1 MCNFPTWKREEKPS
15 VEKKG
20 KFGRLRENRVRGS
33 SLSLG
38 QERREVFLLPLG
50 LCSLLRAWELPL
62 LGVLYFF
69 GGGRGTYYQREI
81 CSALF
86 FYYPSKALEKF
97 IKPIGLLTFIF
108 QKIISRLEC
117 VRFEAHTVR
126 SSPRPFFIE
135 CLALS
140 GPRLQSLSLS

>member
-20 KFGRLRENRVRGS
+20 TFGRVRVNRVRGC

-50 LCSLLRAWELPL
+50 LCSLPRARELPL

-81 CSALF
+81 YSALFF

-108 QKIISRLEC
+108 QKIISRLE
-117 VRFEAHTVR
+117 
-126 SSPRPFFIE
+126 
-135 CLALS
+135 
-140 GPRLQSLSLS
+140 

>member
-1 MCNFPTWKREEKPS
+1 MTRNKQIASYLSSNDGHIWHQHRIANRALKQWQTMCNFPTWKREEKPS
-15 VEKKG
+15 VKKKG
-20 KFGRLRENRVRGS
+20 KFGRVRVNGVHGS

-38 QERREVFLLPLG
+38 QERREVFFRG
-50 LCSLLRAWELPL
+50 LCGLLRARELPL

-81 CSALF
+81 CSAL

-108 QKIISRLEC
+108 QKIISRLE
-117 VRFEAHTVR
+117 
-126 SSPRPFFIE
+126 
-135 CLALS
+135 
-140 GPRLQSLSLS
+140 

>member
-1 MCNFPTWKREEKPS
+1 MCNFPTWKREEKSS

-20 KFGRLRENRVRGS
+20 KFGRVRVNRVRGS

-50 LCSLLRAWELPL
+50 PAVFSGHESSPFWEFSIFLVGGEEPTTKEKYILP
-62 LGVLYFF
+62 F
-69 GGGRGTYYQREI
+69 
-81 CSALF
+81 F

-108 QKIISRLEC
+108 QKIISRLEW

-135 CLALS
+135 CWALS